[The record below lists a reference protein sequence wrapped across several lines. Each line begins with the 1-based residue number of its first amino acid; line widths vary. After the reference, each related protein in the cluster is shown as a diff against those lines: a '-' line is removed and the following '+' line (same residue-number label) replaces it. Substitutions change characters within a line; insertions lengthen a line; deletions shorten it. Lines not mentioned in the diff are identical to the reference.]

1 MHNSILAQSTVP
13 SPLLIRISLRRH
25 ATYSLPSTLHLLLSR
40 KPDVFWETP
49 PFLHELLLCEGDL
62 LVLLASA
69 LPLETHAEPFLSCG
83 VVLGLGGVDD
93 HAVVHGAVLGAA
105 GVRDGES
112 SAEGA
117 VGEGCWV
124 VR

>member
-1 MHNSILAQSTVP
+1 
-13 SPLLIRISLRRH
+13 
-25 ATYSLPSTLHLLLSR
+25 
-40 KPDVFWETP
+40 
-49 PFLHELLLCEGDL
+49 
-62 LVLLASA
+62 
-69 LPLETHAEPFLSCG
+69 
-83 VVLGLGGVDD
+83 VLGLGGVDD